1 MTPKDPERIKLE
13 QQLAR
18 LEQVV
23 KILAGKVSYLEREN
37 SRRKDNI
44 NNIAQHINRK

>member
-1 MTPKDPERIKLE
+1 MTPKDPDRIKLE

-23 KILAGKVSYLEREN
+23 KVLAGKISFLEREN
-37 SRRKDNI
+37 NRRKDNI